1 MYKARSRAW
10 GLRKYLKKAEKARLV
25 RGIKQSKPHGP
36 FLHNGKPIQHRL
48 LRYCKENNISW
59 EDTEST
65 TQHGENQSQRSLAAH
80 NSDISLATRSLQSLF
95 RGHFQLSPHI
105 TIYGNMRVN
114 EMTVWNT
121 QAYLS
126 TYFMTGPG
134 SRLYKA
140 DQSLEACYN
149 SHDQGSVLVKNE
161 EAWHGTTEPL
171 EVTDGIHEA
180 LLALDCGLIDTAF
193 TRLQKHLSFVKT
205 LLEQQLPDLLPS
217 LISILVTV
225 ATQASDN
232 SQLARM
238 VCDYILE
245 MATTLLSEAHPITV
259 ILYQLST
266 PSLVAEKCHVW
277 RAVTDVLSNAFDIL
291 KKPAWNQHNR
301 LRFISGL
308 KTLGFHDEAEIYL
321 DLNYKPSNVTNIFKD
336 SNYYYQ
342 KGDLSSCRGD
352 YVNAELYLRKCFLLN
367 GNFESVP
374 PERTDIRLLGW
385 YRLRTRCSVS
395 LANTLEHMKRIDEAK
410 AVMTQYFE
418 GFRDGYSPGVA
429 HIRVAGCHFDD
440 FLTHHG
446 YIEESMALRAQHP
459 WLLSRNEIPK
469 ECL

>member
-10 GLRKYLKKAEKARLV
+10 GLRKYLKKDEKERLV
-25 RGIKQSKPHGP
+25 RQIMQSKPHGP
-36 FLHNGKPIQHRL
+36 FLHNGKPILHRL

-59 EDTEST
+59 ESTEST
-65 TQHGENQSQRSLAAH
+65 TQHAENQSQRSPAA
-80 NSDISLATRSLQSLF
+80 NDSDISSATRSLQSLF
-95 RGHFQLSPHI
+95 RGHFQLSPPI

-114 EMTVWNT
+114 ETIVWTT

-126 TYFMTGPG
+126 TYFVTGPG

-140 DQSLEACYN
+140 DQPLEACHN
-149 SHDQGSVLVKNE
+149 SHDQSSVLVKNE
-161 EAWHGTTEPL
+161 EAWHGMTEPL

-180 LLALDCGLIDTAF
+180 LLALDCVLTDTAF
-193 TRLQKHLSFVKT
+193 TRLQNHLSFVKF

-238 VCDYILE
+238 VRDYILE
-245 MATTLLSEAHPITV
+245 MAATVLSEAHPITV

-277 RAVTDVLSNAFDIL
+277 RAVTDVFSNAFDIL
-291 KKPAWNQHNR
+291 KTPAWNQHHR

-308 KTLGFHDEAEIYL
+308 KTLGFHDEAETYL
-321 DLNYKPSNVTNIFKD
+321 DLNYKPSNLTNIFKGW
-336 SNYYYQ
+336 NYYYQ

-352 YVNAELYLRKCFLLN
+352 YVNAELYLRKCFQLWR
-367 GNFESVP
+367 NFESVP
-374 PERTDIRLLGW
+374 KFTDGRLLGW

-395 LANTLEHMKRIDEAK
+395 LANTLENMERIDEAK
-410 AVMTQYFE
+410 AVMRQYFE
-418 GFRDGYSPGVA
+418 GLHDGYSPDVA
-429 HIRVAGCHFDD
+429 HMQVAGCHYDD

-459 WLLSRNEIPK
+459 WLLTRNEIPK